1 MDRIGM
7 KNYEDHGW
15 QENNSPECASPEKGK
30 RDVKMIVEYL
40 KGAVGEVLN
49 NA

>member
-15 QENNSPECASPEKGK
+15 QENSSPENASPEKGK
-30 RDVKMIVEYL
+30 GDVEIIVEYL
-40 KGAVGEVLN
+40 KRAVGEVLN
-49 NA
+49 NE